1 MDRQRR
7 PARQQLYP
15 RLTDFAGRC
24 PPEDIGGA
32 PGYEEFLVAMGDP
45 KHPEHADLKT
55 WYGGEFDPNVPD
67 SDELRQEV
75 LKLAKRWRPKGKRLN

>member
-1 MDRQRR
+1 
-7 PARQQLYP
+7 
-15 RLTDFAGRC
+15 
-24 PPEDIGGA
+24 
-32 PGYEEFLVAMGDP
+32 MGDP